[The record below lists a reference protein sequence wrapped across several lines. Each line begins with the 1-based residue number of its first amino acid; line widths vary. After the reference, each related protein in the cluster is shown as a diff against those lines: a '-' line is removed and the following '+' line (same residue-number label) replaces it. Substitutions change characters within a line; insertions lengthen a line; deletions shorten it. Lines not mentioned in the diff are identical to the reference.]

1 MIVQELIEELKSYNP
16 NAEVTTPYSETIYLS
31 FIGGDKS
38 DAKIVFVEQRD
49 YVDDRF
55 SD

>member
-1 MIVQELIEELKSYNP
+1 MKVKELIGELEKYNP
-16 NAEVTTPYSETIYLS
+16 EAEVTRTDSETIYLS
-31 FIGGDKS
+31 FIGDSIETAGV
-38 DAKIVFVEQRD
+38 IFVEPRD